1 MTDGHES
8 LVELEVLSRQV
19 AEAILEHD
27 IVRLISHNDAELGK
41 QYTFGSNS
49 IGLAALNIGNTK
61 CGFDFIQAIA
71 LGIMCNALHR
81 KNILFHT
88 TIVSQFD
95 QSTLDLI
102 AKTSNGPV
110 ILCDMGSGQ
119 VELTSKLKEAIIIDH
134 HKPTGKLEHVHFNP
148 HLAGIDG
155 ATELC
160 ASCGAYMVAR
170 QMGDNSDL
178 AGLAITGAIGDKQ
191 PMKGANKFILEEAI
205 SKKVIT
211 SGKGLRIGD
220 GPLEEIFENNVD
232 PYLEIK
238 AFLDDLGI
246 KGELRNLS
254 EEELIKLSSAII
266 LKLVKQGSIPAIDS
280 LIGDTY
286 NLNNELIQ
294 NSYDFVNI
302 LNACGKDDKAGIALS
317 LCMQDESV
325 VNEAKSLALEN
336 QRSLIRVI
344 KKAQEQIMS
353 ARSFRYVLLE
363 DSSGTGIIAGTMTRY
378 IYPDKPFLT
387 LNEVEGKIRIGRGTR
402 KLVDAGL
409 DLAAAM
415 REASQIVGG
424 IGGGHDVAS
433 GATIPKGMAMKFI
446 DLIDP
451 IIEKQ
456 LRP

>member
-27 IVRLISHNDAELGK
+27 IVRLISHNDAD
-41 QYTFGSNS
+41 
-49 IGLAALNIGNTK
+49 GLSAA
-61 CGFDFIQAIA
+61 
-71 LGIMCNALHR
+71 GIMCNALHR

-232 PYLEIK
+232 PYLDITGDKDKIK

-387 LNEVEGKIRIGRGTR
+387 LNEVEGKIRISGRGTR

>member
-1 MTDGHES
+1 MIDGQES
-8 LVELEVLSRQV
+8 LVELEVLSKQV

-27 IVRLISHNDAELGK
+27 IVRLISHNDAD
-41 QYTFGSNS
+41 
-49 IGLAALNIGNTK
+49 GLSAA
-61 CGFDFIQAIA
+61 
-71 LGIMCNALHR
+71 GIMCNALQR
-81 KNILFHT
+81 KNIIFHA
-88 TIVSQFD
+88 TIVSHFD

-102 AKTSNGPV
+102 GKTSNGPV

-119 VELTSKLKEAIIIDH
+119 AELTSTIKEAIIIDH

-155 ATELC
+155 STELC

-178 AGLAITGAIGDKQ
+178 AGLAIAGAIGDKQ

-205 SKKVIT
+205 SKKTIT
-211 SGKGLRIGD
+211 SRKGLRMGD
-220 GPLEEIFENNVD
+220 GPLEEIFENSVD
-232 PYLEIK
+232 PYLDITGDKDKIK

-254 EEELIKLSSAII
+254 EEELIHLSSVII

-286 NLNNELIQ
+286 NLNNELIP
-294 NSYDFVNI
+294 NIFDFVNI
-302 LNACGKDDKAGIALS
+302 LNACGKDDKGGIALS
-317 LCMQDESV
+317 LCMRDESV
-325 VNEAKSLALEN
+325 INEAKAMTLEH
-336 QRSLIRVI
+336 QRTLISVI
-344 KKAQEQIMS
+344 KKAKAQVKS
-353 ARSFRYVLLE
+353 AHSFRYVLLE

-378 IYPDKPFLT
+378 LYPDKPFLT
-387 LNEVEGKIRIGRGTR
+387 LNEVEGIIRISGRGTR

-409 DLAAAM
+409 DLATAM

-424 IGGGHDVAS
+424 MGGGHDVAS
-433 GATIPKGMAMKFI
+433 GATIPKGTAKKFI

-456 LRP
+456 LKP

>member
-1 MTDGHES
+1 MTDGQD
-8 LVELEVLSRQV
+8 LVELEVLSRQA

-27 IVRLISHNDAELGK
+27 IVRLISHNDAD
-41 QYTFGSNS
+41 
-49 IGLAALNIGNTK
+49 GLSAA
-61 CGFDFIQAIA
+61 
-71 LGIMCNALHR
+71 GIMCNALHR

-110 ILCDMGSGQ
+110 ILCDMGSSQ
-119 VELTSKLKEAIIIDH
+119 PELTSKLKEAIIIDH

-160 ASCGAYMVAR
+160 ASCGAYLVAR

-178 AGLAITGAIGDKQ
+178 AGIAIAGAIGDKQ
-191 PMKGANKFILEEAI
+191 QMKGANKSILEEAI

-232 PYLEIK
+232 PYLDITGDKDKIK

-254 EEELIKLSSAII
+254 EEGLIKLSSAII
-266 LKLVKQGSIPAIDS
+266 LKLVKQGSVPAIDS

-286 NLNNELIQ
+286 NLNKELIQ
-294 NSYDFVNI
+294 NIYDFVNI
-302 LNACGKDDKAGIALS
+302 LNACGKDDMAGIALS
-317 LCMQDESV
+317 LCMRDESV
-325 VNEAKSLALEN
+325 IDEAKILALEN
-336 QRSLIRVI
+336 QRALIRVI

-387 LNEVEGKIRIGRGTR
+387 LNEVEGKIRISGRGTR

-424 IGGGHDVAS
+424 MGGGHDVAS
-433 GATIPKGMAMKFI
+433 GATIPKGTAMKFI

-456 LRP
+456 LKP

>member
-1 MTDGHES
+1 MKMTDGQEN
-8 LVELEVLSRQV
+8 LVELEVLSKQV

-27 IVRLISHNDAELGK
+27 IVRLISHNDAD
-41 QYTFGSNS
+41 
-49 IGLAALNIGNTK
+49 GLSAA
-61 CGFDFIQAIA
+61 
-71 LGIMCNALHR
+71 GIMCNALQR
-81 KNILFHT
+81 KNIIFHA
-88 TIVSQFD
+88 TIVSHFD

-102 AKTSNGPV
+102 GKTSNGPV

-119 VELTSKLKEAIIIDH
+119 VELTSKIKEAIIIDH
-134 HKPTGKLEHVHFNP
+134 HKPTGKLQHVHFNP

-155 ATELC
+155 STELC
-160 ASCGAYMVAR
+160 AACGAYMVAR

-178 AGLAITGAIGDKQ
+178 AGLAIAGAIGDKQ

-205 SKKVIT
+205 SKKTIT
-211 SGKGLRIGD
+211 IRKGLRMGD
-220 GPLEEIFENNVD
+220 GSLEEIFENSLD
-232 PYLEIK
+232 PYLDITGDKGKIK
-238 AFLDDLGI
+238 VFLDDLRI

-280 LIGDTY
+280 LIGDNY

-294 NSYDFVNI
+294 NIYDFVNI
-302 LNACGKDDKAGIALS
+302 LNACGKDEKAGIALS
-317 LCMQDESV
+317 LCMRDDSV
-325 VNEAKSLALEN
+325 IDEAKSLALEN
-336 QRSLIRVI
+336 QRTLISVV
-344 KKAQEQIMS
+344 KKAQAQIKS

-363 DSSGTGIIAGTMTRY
+363 DSSGSGIIAGTMTRY
-378 IYPDKPFLT
+378 LYPDKPFLT
-387 LNEVEGKIRIGRGTR
+387 LNEVEGKIRISGRGTR

-409 DLAAAM
+409 DLAMAM

-424 IGGGHDVAS
+424 MGGGHDVAS
-433 GATIPKGMAMKFI
+433 GATIPKGTAKKFI

-456 LRP
+456 LKP